1 MKRLDIVNIII
12 FLLIFALAYYK
23 YSHKIHTIKDAK
35 FLLDTLI
42 EIKANGQNEKV
53 QTAIDSTFSLIENL
67 EKKFSYY
74 DEKSE
79 IAKFNRNEIPQI
91 DLDDDYQEIFALSKQ
106 IFVQTDSLYD
116 VTIGSL
122 TDIWNEDKVP
132 SENSIKIALQ
142 NIGFDKL
149 EFSQNSVLKP
159 EDLKLNLGSL
169 VKGYIVDCAVD
180 ELKTMEANSGYI
192 NAGGDMRIF
201 GHKKDLEIG
210 IQHPRA
216 KDQLVATL
224 QIKNK
229 AIVTSGDYERFFSY
243 QGKRYH
249 HILNPKTGFPATKNI
264 AVTVIA
270 DSTIIADAYSTAL
283 FLLSPE
289 KAISLADQINE
300 IEALVLF
307 ENDEQLQAKLSANFE
322 KYILSWDATDIRK
335 MN

>member
-1 MKRLDIVNIII
+1 MKRLDIVNIMI

-23 YSHKIHTIKDAK
+23 YSHKTHTVKDTE

-53 QTAIDSTFSLIENL
+53 QSAIDSTFSLIENL

-79 IAKFNRNEIPQI
+79 IAKFNRNEIPCI
-91 DLDDDYQEIFALSKQ
+91 GLEREYQTIFALSKKA
-106 IFVQTDSLYD
+106 FFQTDSLYD

-132 SENSIKIALQ
+132 SEDSIKIALQ

-149 EFSQNSVLKP
+149 EFSQNSVFKP
-159 EDLKLNLGSL
+159 EELKLNLGSL
-169 VKGYIVDCAVD
+169 VKGYIVDYAVND
-180 ELKTMEANSGYI
+180 LKTMGVNSGYI

-201 GHKKDLEIG
+201 GQKKDLEIG
-210 IQHPRA
+210 IQHPRV

-224 QIKNK
+224 QIRNQ

-289 KAISLADQINE
+289 KAIILADQIAE
-300 IEALVLF
+300 IEALVIF
-307 ENDEQLQAKLSANFE
+307 ENDEKLQAKLSANFK
-322 KYILSWDATDIRK
+322 KYIQSWDALDIRK